1 MALLSQ
7 AERHRF
13 MNKPNSPEQD
23 SDRDVSTTGEP
34 GNAAPCTPVTLLQY
48 PPHEWAVLQVKNLNL
63 LPAKF
68 GFDTDEWLGDELGP
82 HRVFTAMAEAFRW
95 DTTQLTWFLKSEN
108 ILWMFSKGGK
118 PTGDGIYFH
127 ENITKK
133 TKIIGMLPFRL
144 FPDFVY
150 DGTHGQ
156 CNMDLYGKPLWTPEE
171 ARSTSYSEHAPNG
184 FDWSQKKYF
193 WKSYSEDLHMILF
206 SLLTPTSDS

>member
-1 MALLSQ
+1 MKPWGPFWLQESLKKSSRIDNFWGSSRGRNSRFFEAREELSALL
-7 AERHRF
+7 R
-13 MNKPNSPEQD
+13 
-23 SDRDVSTTGEP
+23 
-34 GNAAPCTPVTLLQY
+34 
-48 PPHEWAVLQVKNLNL
+48 VKNLNL

-68 GFDTDEWLGDELGP
+68 GFDKNECLSDEIGT
-82 HRVFTAMAEAFRW
+82 RQVFTAMAEAFHW

-108 ILWMFSKGGK
+108 ILWMFSKGEK

-133 TKIIGMLPFRL
+133 TKIIGMLPFAL

-150 DGTHGQ
+150 DGAHGQ

-184 FDWSQKKYF
+184 FDWSQKK
-193 WKSYSEDLHMILF
+193 
-206 SLLTPTSDS
+206 